1 MVATIL
7 HVDIDAF
14 FASVEQVRNP
24 SLRGKPVIVGS
35 GVIASCSYEARAF
48 GLRAGMPLGQARRL
62 CPDAVVL
69 EGHYP
74 TYRCFA
80 SKVFQLC
87 RSVAP
92 QVEAHLDE
100 AYCDLTGACEWSAEC
115 GMRSAEC
122 KDTAPR
128 SSIYGH
134 PSNAGRLLK
143 DAILAETGLTVSV
156 GIGTNRM
163 IAKMA
168 GSSGKPDGLVAVEP
182 GEEDA
187 FVRGLPL
194 EKLPGIGHARLEV
207 LARLNIAT
215 IGGLRQLDQ
224 ATLEALFGADG
235 AALYERCRGRD
246 SRAITEAEIPK
257 SISRET
263 AFHEDTAD
271 AAEIEAM
278 LFYLIERAARAL
290 RSLGLQA
297 RTVGVRI
304 RYSDGK
310 GERASRSLAQPTGLD
325 AELYGLAREILWGKG
340 GECGVRYAECGMGKD
355 AGTPVMKSTDGCHP
369 QRLPLRVPT
378 EGGPTAHPQAWT
390 LEGGTPRGQK
400 SGIYARR
407 AALHSLGIELSR
419 FSRAGERQRGLFE
432 EEKRDKL
439 GHLYACLDR
448 LRQRYGH
455 LVVMP
460 GKSLEALG
468 GLRKDRY
475 GFVLRTPCLTK

>member
-1 MVATIL
+1 MCNSTIL
-7 HVDIDAF
+7 HADIDAF
-14 FASVEQVRNP
+14 FASVEQARNP

-35 GVIASCSYEARAF
+35 GVIASCSYEARKH
-48 GLRAGMPLGQARRL
+48 GLCAAMPLAQARRL
-62 CPDAVVL
+62 CPDAVIL

-80 SKVFQLC
+80 SKVFELC
-87 RSVAP
+87 RRVAP
-92 QVEAHLDE
+92 HVEAHLDE
-100 AYCDLTGACEWSAEC
+100 AYCDLTGTE
-115 GMRSAEC
+115 G
-122 KDTAPR
+122 
-128 SSIYGH
+128 IYGH
-134 PSNAGRLLK
+134 PRNAGRLLK
-143 DAILAETGLTVSV
+143 EAILAETGLTVSV
-156 GIGTNRM
+156 GIGSNRM

-168 GSSGKPDGLVAVEP
+168 SSSGKPDGLVAVEP

-187 FVRGLPL
+187 FVRDLPV
-194 EKLPGIGHARLEV
+194 EKLPGVGHARLEV
-207 LARLNIAT
+207 LQKLNIAR

-246 SRAITEAEIPK
+246 SRVLSQAEIPK

-271 AAEIEAM
+271 AAQIEAM

-297 RTVGVRI
+297 KTVGVHF

-310 GERASRSLAQPTGLD
+310 GERATRSLPQSTGLD
-325 AELYGLAREILWGKG
+325 SELYELARQLF
-340 GECGVRYAECGMGKD
+340 
-355 AGTPVMKSTDGCHP
+355 DGLH
-369 QRLPLRVPT
+369 T
-378 EGGPTAHPQAWT
+378 
-390 LEGGTPRGQK
+390 
-400 SGIYARR
+400 RR
-407 AALHSLGIELSR
+407 ASLHSLGIELSR
-419 FSRAGERQRGLFE
+419 FFRSGERQRGLFE
-432 EEKRDKL
+432 GEKPERL
-439 GHLYACLDR
+439 GHLYACLDH

-468 GLRKDRY
+468 GLKKDRY